1 MKMTLDFSSM
11 TALAGSGTSTVSPT
25 SQDGLALGTLSSY
38 SIDQSGVIT
47 GSFSN
52 GMTQALAQVSLA
64 NFTNPNGLAKVGGN
78 MFAQSAD
85 SGLPQIGAPTTGG
98 RGKISSGYVEMSNV
112 DLSTEFTNM
121 IVAQRGFQANS
132 KIITTSDQMLQDLI
146 GLKQ

>member
-1 MKMTLDFSSM
+1 
-11 TALAGSGTSTVSPT
+11 
-25 SQDGLALGTLSSY
+25 
-38 SIDQSGVIT
+38 VIT